1 MFNKYPYTDMHEM
14 NLDWII
20 STVKELQEKFDTK
33 FEELTREAL
42 DKLFIDTMYIA
53 ETETLVLQLSVRS
66 NN

>member
-20 STVKELQEKFDTK
+20 STVKELQDKFDTK

-53 ETETLVLQLSVRS
+53 ETETLVLRLGVRP
-66 NN
+66 N